1 MCLPQLEEGA
11 HTGAPLH
18 KDNMPKILVS
28 DKLSE
33 QGLAIL
39 KAAPG
44 LQVDSKTGLKPEE
57 LCAIIGDYDG
67 LIIRSSTKVTP
78 AVVVAGKN
86 LKAIGRAGIGVDN
99 VDLPSATKHGIVV
112 MNTPSGNAVTTAEHA
127 LAMMFAI
134 CRKIPQAT
142 ASMRGGKW
150 EKGKFTGSELCNKKL
165 GIVGVGNIGR
175 IVADRA
181 LGLKMQVIGYDPFLS
196 VEAAE
201 KLGITLVELPDLFK
215 QADIITIHV
224 PLSEKTKYLINKDSF
239 RLMKKGVYLINCAR
253 GGLVHEGDL
262 VAAIQ
267 EGIVAGVALDVFEQE
282 PPPADHPLLKMEQ
295 VIFTPHLGA
304 ATDEA
309 QEKVAIEVA
318 ELMVDFFTKETVRN
332 AVNFPSVSGEAARV
346 LRPFIELAEK
356 LGSLH
361 GQMSSKLPQEVIIEY
376 SGQILNYNLAPVTQ
390 ALLKGLLTPM
400 VSDVSVN
407 YVNAPMVAKERGL
420 KVVESKV
427 SEDEDFANLVAVTI
441 RSGKESRRISGTI
454 FGKSNPRLVQIDDF
468 YLEALPSG
476 TILVV
481 HNHDRPGVIGN
492 IGTYLGKN
500 KINISRMQLGLTK
513 EEAIAL
519 YNVEGDVTA
528 EILQGL
534 EKLPDIVSVKKVV
547 L

>member
-1 MCLPQLEEGA
+1 
-11 HTGAPLH
+11 
-18 KDNMPKILVS
+18 MPKILVS

-39 KAAPG
+39 KGAKE
-44 LQVDSKTGLKPEE
+44 LQVDVKTGLKPEE
-57 LCAIIGDYDG
+57 LCAIMGDYEG

-78 AVVVAGKN
+78 QVVAAGKK
-86 LKAIGRAGIGVDN
+86 LQAIGRAGIGVDN
-99 VDLPSATKHGIVV
+99 VDLPSATKQGIVV

-127 LAMMFAI
+127 IAMMFAI

-150 EKGKFTGSELCNKKL
+150 EKGKFTGSELCNKTL
-165 GIVGVGNIGR
+165 GIIGVGNIGR

-181 LGLKMQVIGYDPFLS
+181 LGLKMKVIGYDPFLS
-196 VEAAE
+196 AEAAE
-201 KLGITLVELPDLFK
+201 KLGIRLVELPELYKNSDL
-215 QADIITIHV
+215 ITIHV
-224 PLSEKTKYLINKDSF
+224 PLMEKTKYLVNKAAF
-239 RLMKKGVYLINCAR
+239 QQMKRGVYLINCAR

-262 VAAIQ
+262 VQAIT

-282 PPPADHPLLKMEQ
+282 PPPADHPLLKMDQ

-318 ELMVDFFTKETVRN
+318 ELMVDFFTKGTVRN
-332 AVNFPSVSGEAARV
+332 AVNFPSVSGEVLKV
-346 LRPFIELAEK
+346 LRPFIDLAEK
-356 LGSLH
+356 LGSLQ
-361 GQMSSKLPQEVIIEY
+361 GQLAAKLPQEVTIEY

-390 ALLKGLLTPM
+390 ALLKGLLAPM
-400 VSDVSVN
+400 VSDVSLN

-420 KVVESKV
+420 KIVESKV
-427 SEDEDFANLVAVTI
+427 SEHEDFTNLIAVTVKNG
-441 RSGKESRRISGTI
+441 REVRRVSGTI

-468 YLEALPSG
+468 YLEAVPEG

-481 HNHDRPGVIGN
+481 HNHDKPGVVGN
-492 IGTYLGKN
+492 LGTFLGKN

-513 EEAIAL
+513 DEAIAF
-519 YNVEGDVTA
+519 YNVEGEVTA
-528 EILQGL
+528 KILEEIA
-534 EKLPDIVSVKKVV
+534 KVPNIISVRKVV